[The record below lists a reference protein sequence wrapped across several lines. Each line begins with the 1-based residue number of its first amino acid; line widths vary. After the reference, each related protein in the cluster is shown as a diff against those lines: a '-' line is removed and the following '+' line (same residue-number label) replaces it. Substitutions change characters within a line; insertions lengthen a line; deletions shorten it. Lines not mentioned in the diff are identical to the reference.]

1 MVQVKQIVDRQLYS
15 AAPEETVATVAKRMA
30 SLKIGAIVILGNGR
44 LMGVFSERD
53 LMLRVVITGLDAE
66 NTAVELVM
74 TKFVVTVDD
83 DASLEYAMETM
94 KLNQC
99 RHLPVMSGDEVIGF
113 LSMRDLMIF
122 ELARKTEELN
132 RMRAYIHGVA

>member
-1 MVQVKQIVDRQLYS
+1 V
-15 AAPEETVATVAKRMA
+15 AAVAKRMA
-30 SLKIGAIVILGNGR
+30 SLQIGALVVLGNGR
-44 LMGVFSERD
+44 LLGVFSERD

>member
-1 MVQVKQIVDRQLYS
+1 M
-15 AAPEETVATVAKRMA
+15 
-30 SLKIGAIVILGNGR
+30 
-44 LMGVFSERD
+44 
-53 LMLRVVITGLDAE
+53 
-66 NTAVELVM
+66 VM

-83 DASLEYAMETM
+83 DAPLEFAMETM

-99 RHLPVMSGDEVIGF
+99 RHVPVMSGDEVIGF